1 MKVVNGFDKFI
12 KLNEEIFLCG
22 CEKGKF
28 LIYNINTKEYIL
40 NKSSHYKDITCL
52 LHLGNNIFISSSREN
67 FVKLWK
73 YN

>member
-1 MKVVNGFDKFI
+1 MKKF
-12 KLNEEIFLCG
+12 FLCG

-28 LIYNINTKEYIL
+28 LIYNINTKGYIL

-67 FVKLWK
+67 FVKIWK